1 MSLVSFLSAHTVPLK
16 TFPDAEMTALEARAA
31 AEAEEAEE
39 KAQLEREEH
48 AALIDALAL
57 EDGKSTDWIGA
68 VAAEIDSESG
78 NEDDDAEEDIVDDAE
93 AAAARQVRARVAQL
107 TAENEEL
114 TAENAELAAQEDS
127 KSESESESEDEEVEG
142 DDEGALAEGDLEEL
156 QQLARAAASSYGEF
170 ASSDAAPATAAAT
183 APTAASASASASP
196 DAEAALSRSVHNA
209 AVHHTARRWKKSA
222 RAATEALALL
232 APRRETLQ
240 KQTRRSDSKTGKK
253 RSKRDRDTAQSS
265 LRVATRQ
272 MFEML
277 LSRAEARKELGRIAL
292 AKEDVSAGLGVAT
305 QGAEGGGRVGAAVE
319 GLTKSLNRL
328 STTLEAASNP
338 KFALPKPSMAT
349 RKRARAEEEG
359 EETAVAAEEG
369 GPSESTTTTEEGE
382 TGYVAAPAVALSP
395 ESAAARKKEKK
406 RAKKEKRQKRAPKP
420 KIHNEESHAVWKAK
434 RKQKQQTKVSKL
446 TAAQI
451 AQRKEKFAAKKVR
464 RAAAKAAAAAAE

>member
-1 MSLVSFLSAHTVPLK
+1 
-16 TFPDAEMTALEARAA
+16 MTALEARAA

-127 KSESESESEDEEVEG
+127 ESESEDEEVEG

-183 APTAASASASASP
+183 APTAASASASASL

-272 MFEML
+272 MLEML

-406 RAKKEKRQKRAPKP
+406 RVKKEKRQKRAPKP

>member
-16 TFPDAEMTALEARAA
+16 TFPGAEMTALEARAA

-107 TAENEEL
+107 TAENKEL
-114 TAENAELAAQEDS
+114 AAENAELAAQED
-127 KSESESESEDEEVEG
+127 SESESESEDEEVEG

-183 APTAASASASASP
+183 APTAASASASASL

-272 MFEML
+272 MLEML

>member
-127 KSESESESEDEEVEG
+127 ESESEDEAVEG

-183 APTAASASASASP
+183 APTAASASASASL

-272 MFEML
+272 MLEML